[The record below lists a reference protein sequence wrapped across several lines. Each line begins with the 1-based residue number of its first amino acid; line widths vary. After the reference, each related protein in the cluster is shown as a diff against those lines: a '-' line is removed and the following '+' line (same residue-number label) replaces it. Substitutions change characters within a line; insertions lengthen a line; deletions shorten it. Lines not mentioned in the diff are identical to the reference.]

1 MAVHHQLWLDEGPII
16 DRALLVKLIIPR
28 SKVELDQVIFG
39 RSLLV
44 HSQLGRRSLLNFANK
59 SLLTS
64 ILHAT
69 TFLISVEE

>member
-1 MAVHHQLWLDEGPII
+1 MAAHHQLWLHEGPVI
-16 DRALLVKLIIPR
+16 DRALLIQLIIPR

-44 HSQLGRRSLLNFANK
+44 HNQLGRSSLLNFAYK

-64 ILHAT
+64 ILDTT
-69 TFLISVEE
+69 TFFISVEA